1 MTIPGNAPAK
11 DNESNVS
18 ELFAKVTS
26 VEETLKTPSHN
37 VDGVEESLNLYGI
50 CMGIAAESTTVPLND
65 AQRAEFNERMDRID
79 SKLQE
84 QAMQDFFS

>member
-1 MTIPGNAPAK
+1 MTTDSIENNDATGV
-11 DNESNVS
+11 E

-26 VEETLKTPSHN
+26 VEETLNNPSPD
-37 VDGVEESLNLYGI
+37 VDGLGESLHLYGI
-50 CMGIAAESTTVPLND
+50 CMGIAAESTTVILND
-65 AQRAEFNERMDRID
+65 AQRAEFNGRMDRID